1 MGGRLSEMEK
11 VMANEKLL
19 NKIRRVKLL
28 ISDVDGVLTDGGIIV
43 SDEGVESKQ
52 FNVRDGHGLKLLL
65 RYGIDTVLV
74 TGRKSKTVE
83 WRAVD
88 LGITEV
94 HQGIRDKGEIF
105 EDIIKRRGI
114 LPEET
119 ACIGDDLVDIPIMK
133 RAGFSVAVADAVADV
148 LQMAD
153 YVATSRGGRGAVREV
168 CDLILKVQNRW
179 GEIAAHYGFN
189 LPEDKTV

>member
-1 MGGRLSEMEK
+1 MEK
-11 VMANEKLL
+11 VILNEKLL

-28 ISDVDGVLTDGGIIV
+28 ISDVDGVLTDGRIIV
-43 SDEGVESKQ
+43 NDDGVESKQ
-52 FNVRDGHGLKLLL
+52 FNVRDGHGLKLLS

-94 HQGIRDKGEIF
+94 HQGVWDKGEIF
-105 EDIIKRRGI
+105 EDIIKRRGL

-119 ACIGDDLVDIPIMK
+119 ACIGDDLVDIPIMGK
-133 RAGFSVAVADAVADV
+133 AGFSVAVADAVEDV
-148 LQMAD
+148 LQIAD
-153 YVATSRGGRGAVREV
+153 FVTANRGGRGAVREV
-168 CDLILKVQNRW
+168 CDLILKAQNRW
-179 GEIAAHYGFN
+179 GAVAAHYGFN
-189 LPEDKTV
+189 PPEDKAV